1 MPFRPCVKCGTL
13 VMTGSYCS
21 QHAPK
26 PKSATRQTPGRG
38 GGTAAANFRKAV
50 MGRSEGRCEAI
61 VDGQRCNS
69 TDRVQAHH
77 VVKLRDGG
85 SNNPLT
91 NGLAACRR
99 CHTALDRAAS

>member
-1 MPFRPCVKCGTL
+1 MPWRPCVKCGTL
-13 VMTGSYCS
+13 VMSGSYCS
-21 QHAPK
+21 QHK
-26 PKSATRQTPGRG
+26 PVSKSATRQTPGRG
-38 GGTAAANFRKAV
+38 GGSAAAAFRKAV
-50 MGRSEGRCEAI
+50 IGRSEGRCEAV

-77 VVKLRDGG
+77 IVKLRDGG

-99 CHTALDRAAS
+99 CHTALDRA